1 MSLKLSAPQ
10 HKVFSEVFLEEY
22 MSRGHSNMSK
32 REIDVLI
39 FKILNNDLDVFK
51 GLTNH
56 LIAMKLRTTPPKV
69 KTLKYESLLRFP
81 PEDEDVFT
89 EEYFR
94 KKLIEYFDSPIF
106 KVRKDDGWIYIQID
120 DPIVLDA
127 FKAIARN
134 NKEIIDGSFNSDIIK
149 ISNEGFVMVLKELT
163 DEKKIK
169 EVEKLIKKAY
179 EKDGIFTLNNLG
191 DKAISGIIKEGISN
205 APSKITELTN
215 WILSG
220 DASEIINGLAQY
232 IQ

>member
-1 MSLKLSAPQ
+1 MSLKLSASQ

-39 FKILNNDLDVFK
+39 FKILNNDIKAFK

-56 LIAMKLRTTPPKV
+56 LIAMKLRTTPSKV
-69 KTLKYESLLRFP
+69 KNLKYESLLRFP

-94 KKLIEYFDSPIF
+94 KRLVEYFESPTF
-106 KVRKDDGWIYIQID
+106 KIRKNDGWIYIQID
-120 DPIVLDA
+120 DPIVQDA
-127 FKAIARN
+127 LKAIARN

-149 ISNEGFVMVLKELT
+149 ISNEGFIMVLKELT

-169 EVEKLIKKAY
+169 EVEKLIKKACK
-179 EKDGIFTLNNLG
+179 KDGILTLNNLG

-205 APSKITELTN
+205 APTKITELTN

-220 DASEIINGLAQY
+220 DTSEIINGLTQY
-232 IQ
+232 I